1 MEKGFIFN
9 IQRYSLHD
17 GPGIRTTVFFKGC
30 PLECWWCQ
38 NPESINP
45 QADIMR
51 QPERCLG
58 CNSCMEIC
66 PEGAVRVGET
76 GPVIDRSLCSRCLKC
91 SSVCPAEALEAVG
104 KEYTVEEL
112 LKEALKDRLIF
123 DNSGGGVTFSGGE
136 PLMQP
141 DFLEETLKALNRE
154 AVHTVIDTSG
164 YAPWP
169 VLEQISAYA
178 DMFLY
183 DLKLVNDLE
192 SRKYTGISSRLAIDN
207 LKRLVEKGVQVNPRM
222 PVIPSINDHNSN
234 IDAIVEVLEECG
246 LNELELIPY
255 HNYGTAKY
263 ARLDLEYP
271 PGTIEAPS
279 GEELGRIRAR
289 FEKQGIKI
297 LSEDD

>member
-1 MEKGFIFN
+1 MAKGIIFN

-38 NPESINP
+38 NPESISAETN
-45 QADIMR
+45 IMR

-58 CNSCMEIC
+58 CGSCMESC
-66 PEGAVRVGET
+66 PEGAVRVGEA
-76 GPVIDRSLCSRCLKC
+76 GPVIDRNLCSRCLKC
-91 SSVCPAEALEAVG
+91 ASACPAEALEAVG
-104 KEYTVEEL
+104 KEYSAEEL
-112 LKEALKDRLIF
+112 VKEALKDRLIF

-169 VLEQISAYA
+169 VLEQAAVYA

-207 LKRLVEKGVQVNPRM
+207 LKRLVDGGARVRVRM
-222 PVIPSINDHNSN
+222 PVIPSINDHNGN
-234 IDAIVEVLEECG
+234 IDAIVETLVEAG

-263 ARLDLEYP
+263 ARLDLEYR
-271 PGTIEAPS
+271 PGTIEAPAA
-279 GEELGRIRAR
+279 EKLGHIRAR
-289 FEKQGIKI
+289 FEAQGMKI
-297 LSEDD
+297 LSEDG